1 MDENSNYNENNNNQ
15 QYPYQP
21 MQELEEPVTMGEW
34 LITMLIMLIP
44 CVNIIMVFV
53 WAFSRKEKKSK
64 SNYFKAYLIYMAV
77 AVVLYLLLVLM
88 LGISLYTISGS
99 YYYWLARQKAACC
112 GSGTAPFFNKKG

>member
-1 MDENSNYNENNNNQ
+1 MNENINYDENNSNQ
-15 QYPYQP
+15 QYPHRP
-21 MQELEEPVTMGEW
+21 MQELEEPITMGEW

-77 AVVLYLLLVLM
+77 VIVLYIFLILM
-88 LGISLYTISGS
+88 FGISLYTISGS
-99 YYYWLARQKAACC
+99 YYY
-112 GSGTAPFFNKKG
+112 

>member
-1 MDENSNYNENNNNQ
+1 MDENSNYNENDMNR

-21 MQELEEPVTMGEW
+21 MQELEEPITMGEW
-34 LITMLIMLIP
+34 LITMLIMMIP

-77 AVVLYLLLVLM
+77 AIVLYIFLILM
-88 LGISLYTISGS
+88 LGVSLATVSGS
-99 YYYWLARQKAACC
+99 YYY
-112 GSGTAPFFNKKG
+112 

>member
-1 MDENSNYNENNNNQ
+1 MNENTNYDENNNNQ

-88 LGISLYTISGS
+88 LGISLYTISSS
-99 YYYWLARQKAACC
+99 YYY
-112 GSGTAPFFNKKG
+112 